1 MMSTNKNNLIDLHLK
16 KYDKKSNTQKNIIR
30 NEYIPADTKEIY
42 IYKKKDKKKTS
53 SKPDNQ
59 PSEQIKHMI

>member
-1 MMSTNKNNLIDLHLK
+1 MMSTNKNNLINLHLK

-42 IYKKKDKKKTS
+42 IY
-53 SKPDNQ
+53 
-59 PSEQIKHMI
+59 I